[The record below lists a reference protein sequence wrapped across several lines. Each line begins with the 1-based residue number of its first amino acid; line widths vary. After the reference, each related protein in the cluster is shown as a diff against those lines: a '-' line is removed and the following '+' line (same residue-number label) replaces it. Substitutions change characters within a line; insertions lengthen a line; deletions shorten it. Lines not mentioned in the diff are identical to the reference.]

1 MIRLFWHPRTRA
13 ARVVWMLEEAG
24 VPYQRVFV
32 DIANQEADRDAAFL
46 AASPMGKV
54 PAIEDGE
61 VRLADSA
68 AICLYLADR
77 YPQGTLAPAVA
88 DPRRGAYLFWMTYS
102 PGVME
107 PALAEKFAGT
117 ATNRYSAG
125 WGDFELMVE
134 TLEKAL
140 AQGPW
145 LLGDAFSAADVMV
158 GSSLHFMRMFKVLQ
172 DSPALVGYVE
182 RCTARQAWQA
192 AMASEA
198 EHQEPSAP

>member
-13 ARVVWMLEEAG
+13 ARAAWMLEEAG

-32 DIANQEADRDAAFL
+32 DIASQQADKDAGFL
-46 AASPMGKV
+46 AASPMAKV

-61 VRLADSA
+61 VRMADSA

-77 YPQGTLAPAVA
+77 YPQRALAPAVS

-117 ATNRYSAG
+117 PTNRYSAG

-145 LLGDAFSAADVMV
+145 LLGDRFSAADVMV
-158 GSSLHFMRMFKVLQ
+158 GSSLHFMRMFEVLP
-172 DSPALVGYVE
+172 DSPALVGYME
-182 RCTARQAWQA
+182 RCTARPAWQA

-198 EHQEPSAP
+198 EQQDPATP